1 MHKEEVVVTP
11 RKPRA
16 SVRTSIINAEE
27 ESVTVNH
34 TINIHSRLPSA
45 DSGIQA
51 DGGFDSL
58 SRYKGKT
65 FISTCSDQVSSDGLG
80 ASVGVDISGSSSG
93 YSSDHSQ
100 GSFPLSAKARPASS
114 SQPSVASSKPVPPAK
129 PNLTSSPSKRSSAT
143 ACGNSSQILDIKNV
157 RTAPKVKPPSPPCL
171 PPTSPVKLSGA
182 AKQQGTP
189 AKSTYV
195 NHNITSTKPVVP
207 KRTELGSSVTNN
219 KSSVTISTNQNSDG
233 ESVSMFPSV
242 KLVTSETNVQL
253 SISNGAIS
261 SSENPSSSPPMT
273 TSATTVVNRDTVGS
287 SIKPTE
293 SNPKGSATTNVSSGS
308 AVQFHVVN
316 PARRVQA
323 PADNPR
329 NQGQGCVTLTRPLKL
344 GAPAK
349 LTVKTVQTTTLNAQ
363 PAHLI
368 PVQISSSQED
378 DKHRPQQQPQVS
390 PARAKPKIAPRPSVL
405 AKAVSTQPTL
415 VTTTSI
421 VTATATT
428 ADNGTTAPNL
438 TRKNSTKS
446 ANSSQ
451 PTAESF
457 PHKVDSSVVHRVKTA
472 VQTGRTE
479 IPVTH
484 IVHRAPS
491 YKNQLH
497 SRPTS
502 FNRHTPEREKHKSL
516 HEQQLR
522 QPIYENIRFHVRDGF
537 DFDDVDT
544 KMKHAELVLK
554 RSDELIND
562 ALRMFAASPVPHE
575 GGRSSAANLHFGDG
589 VRIVEGAE
597 SSPPKEHRIPI
608 FDARTG
614 KLHSG
619 TSISSFLDGP
629 STRVA
634 SCNGDVQAEVT
645 WKQRKERINSAL
657 SYLKQELAGLRDM
670 DSTLISQFKR
680 CQETIE
686 TLKTQRD
693 VWEGLSEEG
702 EEGEYWDDYELNEY
716 NRRYLDSPG
725 GSSSSQ
731 FSPGSREPSLQDVT
745 LISFPVPQLSL
756 PDEDRSLPVPH
767 AITQDRSLPVPHV
780 VKQDIEATL

>member
-16 SVRTSIINAEE
+16 SVRTSIINAEDE
-27 ESVTVNH
+27 AVTVNH

-80 ASVGVDISGSSSG
+80 ASVGADISGSSSG

-100 GSFPLSAKARPASS
+100 GSLPLSAKARPASS
-114 SQPSVASSKPVPPAK
+114 SQPFIASGKPVPPAK
-129 PNLTSSPSKRSSAT
+129 PNLTSSPSKRSSIT
-143 ACGNSSQILDIKNV
+143 ACGNSSQTLDIRNV
-157 RTAPKVKPPSPPCL
+157 RTPTKVKPPSPPCVL
-171 PPTSPVKLSGA
+171 PTSPVKISA
-182 AKQQGTP
+182 VSKQQGNP
-189 AKSTYV
+189 AKSAYV

-207 KRTELGSSVTNN
+207 KRTELGSSVTN
-219 KSSVTISTNQNSDG
+219 KRSSVTISTNQNSDG
-233 ESVSMFPSV
+233 ESVSMFPTV
-242 KLVTSETNVQL
+242 KVVTSDNSVQL

-261 SSENPSSSPPMT
+261 SSENPSSATPSMT
-273 TSATTVVNRDTVGS
+273 TSTTAVVNRDTVGS
-287 SIKPTE
+287 SVKPAE
-293 SNPKGSATTNVSSGS
+293 SNPKGPATTNVSSGS
-308 AVQFHVVN
+308 AVQLHVVN
-316 PARRVQA
+316 PARKVQA
-323 PADNPR
+323 TPDNSR

-344 GAPAK
+344 GAPSK
-349 LTVKTVQTTTLNAQ
+349 LSVKTVQTTTLNAQ

-368 PVQISSSQED
+368 PVQISSSQEEDD
-378 DKHRPQQQPQVS
+378 DKQKPQQQNHQMS

-405 AKAVSTQPTL
+405 AKAVSTHPTV
-415 VTTTSI
+415 VTTASI
-421 VTATATT
+421 ITATPAS
-428 ADNGTTAPNL
+428 ADNSTTAPNL
-438 TRKNSTKS
+438 TRKNSAKT

-451 PTAESF
+451 STAESF
-457 PHKVDSSVVHRVKTA
+457 PHKVDSSVVHRVKTPA
-472 VQTGRTE
+472 QTGRTE

-502 FNRHTPEREKHKSL
+502 FNRHTPEREKHRSL

-537 DFDDVDT
+537 DFDDADT

-562 ALRMFAASPVPHE
+562 ALRMFASSPVPHE
-575 GGRSSAANLHFGDG
+575 GSRSSAGYSHFSDG

-597 SSPPKEHRIPI
+597 SSPSKEHRIPI

-619 TSISSFLDGP
+619 TSISNFFDGP

-634 SCNGDVQAEVT
+634 SCNGDVQPEVT

-657 SYLKQELAGLRDM
+657 SYLKHELV
-670 DSTLISQFKR
+670 SN
-680 CQETIE
+680 
-686 TLKTQRD
+686 
-693 VWEGLSEEG
+693 V
-702 EEGEYWDDYELNEY
+702 
-716 NRRYLDSPG
+716 
-725 GSSSSQ
+725 
-731 FSPGSREPSLQDVT
+731 
-745 LISFPVPQLSL
+745 
-756 PDEDRSLPVPH
+756 
-767 AITQDRSLPVPHV
+767 V
-780 VKQDIEATL
+780 VK